1 MIFWDNI
8 QINQIIMALFSIHSR
23 VGAGLLA
30 VAFSL
35 PSPGF
40 AASSGTWLQTRDSN
54 PFALA
59 SGLPLAPAIPQEGRW
74 QFDVTFNVANTELAQ
89 FRDGASLVFDAE
101 THESRISAAHAFN
114 ERWSLRAS
122 LGYLTIGDGFLDAP
136 VERFHRAFGFDNGDR
151 GQLGTEA
158 PAIEVRDAGVTRYA
172 LDKASSGSGPLLID
186 LTRQWQLSD
195 QHLFGIA
202 LGGKLA
208 TGSVRRLT
216 DSDSSDVS
224 LSAFSM
230 MAFGERLDLG
240 IRAGML
246 LRSGN
251 HLLEE
256 HARDQVPFA
265 GIVLRYRLG
274 DKWSAWLQSD
284 AHGALHRRLP
294 DFLGGTAN
302 QLNFGLSRRLGNASE
317 LQVTLAEDLP
327 ALHSSDVALTLN
339 WRMRTG
345 Q

>member
-1 MIFWDNI
+1 MEH
-8 QINQIIMALFSIHSR
+8 FSIHSR
-23 VGAGLLA
+23 VGAGILA
-30 VAFSL
+30 VAFAVPL
-35 PSPGF
+35 PGF
-40 AASSGTWLQTRDSN
+40 AASSGGWLQARDQN

-59 SGLPLAPAIPQEGRW
+59 SGLPLAPAIPHEGRW
-74 QFDVTFNVANTELAQ
+74 QFDATFNVANTELAQ
-89 FRDGASLVFDAE
+89 FRDGASMVFDAE
-101 THESRISAAHAFN
+101 THESRIGAAYAFN
-114 ERWSLRAS
+114 DRWSLRAS

-186 LTRQWQLSD
+186 LTRRWQLSD

-240 IRAGML
+240 MRAGML

-251 HLLEE
+251 HLLAE

-284 AHGALHRRLP
+284 AHGALYCGLP
-294 DFLGGTAN
+294 DFLGSAAN
-302 QLNFGLSRRLGNASE
+302 QLNFGLSRRLGSASE
-317 LQVTLAEDLP
+317 FQFTVAEDLP
-327 ALHSSDVALTLN
+327 ALHSSDVAVTLN
-339 WRMRTG
+339 WRLRTG